1 MSSPNTTLNYVGFF
15 MLYVICFVFMYK
27 KMAGI
32 IALGSLTI
40 IHTAATLFI
49 GNEVS
54 NKLINGQLDG
64 TSYHPFVIISLISIL
79 IASGLNAVG
88 LILIMLMVIEL
99 QKKYNDTVGT
109 PINLPP
115 DRENDYNQFKLNM
128 IIIFGIV
135 CVLLYFILFKP
146 ELIHHKFGIRLF
158 TTLLL
163 SISIVIISIYQL
175 KYATSLSKLPVQ
187 SIVGR

>member
-1 MSSPNTTLNYVGFF
+1 MSSANTTLNYVGFF
-15 MLYVICFVFMYK
+15 MLYVICFVFMYN

-64 TSYHPFVIISLISIL
+64 TSYHPFIIISLISIL
-79 IASGLNAVG
+79 IASGLNAAG
-88 LILIMLMVIEL
+88 LIIIMLMVIEL

-115 DRENDYNQFKLNM
+115 DREKDYNQFKLNM

-146 ELIHHKFGIRLF
+146 DLLHKFGILLF

-163 SISIVIISIYQL
+163 SISIVITSIYQL
-175 KYATSLSKLPVQ
+175 KYATRLSKLSIQ

>member
-64 TSYHPFVIISLISIL
+64 TSYHPFIIISLISIL

-128 IIIFGIV
+128 IIIFGIDRSRNR
-135 CVLLYFILFKP
+135 KN
-146 ELIHHKFGIRLF
+146 
-158 TTLLL
+158 
-163 SISIVIISIYQL
+163 S
-175 KYATSLSKLPVQ
+175 SLSKKNWVMAALAPASNLRLSQ
-187 SIVGR
+187 SMSAMAWAASGCGSG